1 VSPLIQKDSSDKGDA
16 APPVSDS
23 SLPVSPS
30 SIRMSNVTSDDL
42 SSSEAMPPLER
53 SITKAIQLERRRQQA
68 VSPAK
73 KEKEE
78 VDLNMGGEEKSE
90 IDKVLDAAFESM
102 QQDLKNKFDSLRETL
117 KKSQKR
123 RGRRVGKVNE

>member
-1 VSPLIQKDSSDKGDA
+1 
-16 APPVSDS
+16 
-23 SLPVSPS
+23 
-30 SIRMSNVTSDDL
+30 MSNVTSDDL